1 MNTNTVAMSFCSDSD
16 IFPEKDSAANADI
29 LSLKFNS
36 AQEGMRR
43 RHWLDKTVVYQSA
56 LSRHPASVRDQETN
70 AACCGLQRQGFPH
83 KQGTRF
89 YLFDIK
95 PESSMFFFFHPR
107 IHIFFVWQYFIQNTC
122 GKRTL
127 THTQIQFSL
136 SMVFKLSGRTKN
148 KWKPCDQTSTSTLYQ
163 HTVRRLFNPGGESIH
178 LSHLA
183 AVVYLDMEV
192 LFTYSV
198 I

>member
-1 MNTNTVAMSFCSDSD
+1 MMNTNTVAMSFCSDSD

-95 PESSMFFFFHPR
+95 PESSIFFFLSPKDTH
-107 IHIFFVWQYFIQNTC
+107 FFCVAVFYSEHMRQKN
-122 GKRTL
+122 
-127 THTQIQFSL
+127 THTHTDLVFSFYG
-136 SMVFKLSGRTKN
+136 V
-148 KWKPCDQTSTSTLYQ
+148 QV
-163 HTVRRLFNPGGESIH
+163 VR
-178 LSHLA
+178 
-183 AVVYLDMEV
+183 
-192 LFTYSV
+192 
-198 I
+198 